1 MKKLLVLLL
10 VFAMASWANAAIV
23 SFSAGDGLPGDTIG
37 ITVSSDEQVAGVTL
51 ALIADSGFG
60 GTANPGAW
68 NTLFTTADAGYNGT
82 AGGYGAGDLIMV
94 SGGISLGFPATGL
107 LYSYSYDIPS
117 DAAFGATIVFT
128 VGDLPDFGIASSI
141 DYLVEGAT
149 AQMSMAGMEFTS
161 TVIPEPM
168 TIALLGLGGLFLLRR
183 RR

>member
-23 SFSAGDGLPGDTIG
+23 SFSAEDGLPGDTIG
-37 ITVSSDEQVAGVTL
+37 ITVSSDEQVVGMML
-51 ALIADSGFG
+51 ARITDNGFG

-68 NTLFTTADAGYNGT
+68 NTLFVTADAGYNGG
-82 AGGYGAGDLIMV
+82 AYGFGVGDLVI
-94 SGGISLGFPATGL
+94 ATGAVTPGIYATGT
-107 LYSYSYDIPS
+107 LYTYAYDIPS
-117 DAAFGATIVFT
+117 DAAFGATITFT
-128 VGDLPDFGIASSI
+128 VEDLAEYFYFSSI
-141 DYLVEGAT
+141 SYLVGDVAT
-149 AQMSMAGMEFTS
+149 PMSTTGMEFTA